1 MKHRGIKIIIFC
13 ISLLGLLNLFCCNPQ
28 QNSSSSTSSQGV
40 ITITVNNGPREGDKN
55 AEEESRLNLTLFNK
69 RYPNIRV
76 KMSSWQFTPETFLT
90 KMAGGTCTDVIGMF
104 ATEGIGVAEKNLAL
118 DLTERTKAWKAY
130 PDLNPAILAPYTV
143 NNRYYGIPAG
153 PYSGYIM
160 GLFYNK
166 KLFKAAG
173 IIDKKGEAK
182 PPETWEEFITDAV
195 KLTNRINNISGFGI
209 CAATGAAG
217 WYYLNWVWQAGGDF
231 EQKKGDKWIAVFN
244 EPPAVKALQFL
255 KDLRWK
261 YDILQPNFLIDNEEA
276 FKLFASDQ
284 IAMAF
289 MTPEWIPILVEKYGV
304 DINNIGVTILPA
316 GPAGRV
322 NQMGGGYAIIN
333 PTISQEKQDACWK
346 YIIFAHDTETFE
358 AITKLRKEQGRIVGI
373 PQLCAY
379 QREQKKIYDQILD
392 KYRNIPVYER
402 FRDEAS
408 KYVKAEPPFFCQ
420 QLYSEA
426 LSPAIQAVLTDKNA
440 DPKKLLDEK
449 VAMFQTRFLDTIKS
463 SK

>member
-1 MKHRGIKIIIFC
+1 M
-13 ISLLGLLNLFCCNPQ
+13 
-28 QNSSSSTSSQGV
+28 V
-40 ITITVNNGPREGDKN
+40 VITVNNGPREGDKL
-55 AEEESRLNLTLFNK
+55 AEEETRVYLALFNK
-69 RYPNIRV
+69 KYPNIKV

-90 KMAGGTCTDVIGMF
+90 KMAGGTCTDVVGMF

-118 DLTERTKAWKAY
+118 DLTDRIRTWENY

-143 NNRYYGIPAG
+143 NGRYYGLPAG

-166 KLFKAAG
+166 KLFKSAG
-173 IIDKKGEAK
+173 IVDSTGEPK
-182 PPETWEEFITDAV
+182 PPETWDEFVQTAV
-195 KLTNRINNISGFGI
+195 KLTDRKKNISGFGI

-217 WYYLNWVWQAGGDF
+217 WYFLNWVWQAGGDF
-231 EQKKGDKWIAVFN
+231 EQKQGNKWIAVFN
-244 EPPAVKALQFL
+244 APPAVHALQFI

-261 YDILQPNFLIDNEEA
+261 YDVLQPNFLIDSEEA

-284 IAMAF
+284 IAMAM
-289 MTPEWIPILVEKYGV
+289 MTPEWIPILVEKYGM

-316 GPAGRV
+316 GPAGRA

-333 PTISQEKQDACWK
+333 PTISREKQDACWK
-346 YIIFAHDTETFE
+346 YITFAHDTAAFE
-358 AITKLRKEQGRIVGI
+358 QITKLRKEQGRIVGI

-379 QREQKKIYDQILD
+379 QGERKEIFDRILD
-392 KYRNIPVYER
+392 TYRNIPLYER
-402 FRDEAS
+402 FRTEAN

-426 LSPAIQAVLTDKNA
+426 LSPAVQSVLSNKNA
-440 DPKKLLDEK
+440 DPKKLLDT
-449 VAMFQTRFLDTIKS
+449 AATQFQTRFLDTIKS
-463 SK
+463 HE

>member
-1 MKHRGIKIIIFC
+1 MRTLVCKAIILIGILIFL
-13 ISLLGLLNLFCCNPQ
+13 SSLFCCTNQ
-28 QNSSSSTSSQGV
+28 QNNGSSSPQNI

-55 AEEESRLNLTLFNK
+55 AEEETKVYLELFNK

-76 KMSSWQFTPETFLT
+76 KMSSWQFSPETFLT
-90 KMAGGTCTDVIGMF
+90 KMAGGTCTDVVGMF

-118 DLTERTKAWKAY
+118 DLTNRIKAWEMY

-143 NNRYYGIPAG
+143 NDRYYGIPAG

-173 IIDKKGEAK
+173 IVDNKGEAK
-182 PPETWEEFITDAV
+182 PPETWDEFVATAV
-195 KLTNRINNISGFGI
+195 KLTDRKKNISGFGI

-231 EQKKGDKWIAVFN
+231 EQKKGKKWVAVFN
-244 EPPAVKALQFL
+244 EPPAVKALQYL

-261 YDILQPNFLIDNEEA
+261 YDVLQPNFLIDNEEA

-284 IAMAF
+284 IAMAY

-333 PTISQEKQDACWK
+333 PTISNEKQDACFK
-346 YIIFAHDTETFE
+346 YITFAHDTEALE
-358 AITKLRKEQGRIVGI
+358 AITKLRKQQGRIVGI

-379 QREQKKIYDQILD
+379 QGERKKGYDQIVD
-392 KYRNIPVYER
+392 KYRNIPLYER

-408 KYVKAEPPFFCQ
+408 KYVKAEPPFYCQ

-426 LSPAIQAVLTDKNA
+426 LSPAVQAVLTNKNA
-440 DPKKLLDEK
+440 EPKKLLDDAVK
-449 VAMFQTRFLDTIKS
+449 TFQTRFLDTIKP
-463 SK
+463 